1 LFGIKKSKTSLPIL
15 TIKNT
20 VFFPNTVIPLLVGRE
35 KSMKVVDEVLKNG
48 GLLGVLTQKEP
59 TEENPTAADLY
70 SIGTVAKIVKFS
82 KNSEGYYNVI
92 IEGITRFEVEKF
104 ETEEPYFSA
113 QVKQPEE
120 DPESLIPNP
129 EIPLLFDTLRTTAYD
144 ICYALPEIPSSVKGF
159 IETVKD
165 PGTLADIIASNL
177 GDTTEEK
184 QAVLETND
192 IADRII
198 RALELLGR
206 KHEMLVLSDKIN
218 NTVKEE
224 ISRNQRE
231 YYLRQQLKAINQE
244 LGDAAEEN
252 DDLNSLKEKMK
263 TIDLPDE
270 VVKILTKEIKKMRNM
285 QPSQAEYNVSLNYVD
300 TLLEFPWDTYTRDDL
315 DIESV
320 QKQLDKDHYGL
331 EKVKERIV
339 EYLSVRS
346 LKDDMGGPILCL
358 VGPPGVGKTSLG
370 KSIAH
375 ALGRKLNRISL
386 GGVSDE
392 SEIRGHRRTYIGAMP
407 GKVAKAFIKLG
418 VNNPLILLDEI
429 DKMARDHKGDPASA
443 MLEVLDPE
451 QNNSFMDHYF
461 DVPVDLSETLFIAT
475 ANDMSTIPGP
485 LRDRME
491 VIELSGY
498 TYDEKE
504 NIAKKHLVPKQIKK
518 NGLKSSN
525 LIIREPALN
534 KIILQH
540 TREAGVRNL
549 ERQVGK
555 VCRKVAA
562 KVAKTK
568 NNPEAPAVIDIV
580 NDYNLVD
587 YLGPE
592 KFDVEADLRARVPGV
607 ATGMAW
613 TAAGGDILYIEASKM
628 AGKGNLVLT
637 GKLGDVMSESAKMAL
652 SLIRSKADKIGVAED
667 NKQKFLEDLDIHI
680 HFPAG
685 AVPKDGPSA
694 GIAISTAL
702 VSLLT
707 GRKVREDTAMTGE
720 TSLRGLVLP
729 VGGVKEKVI
738 AAHRLGIKRILL
750 PPKNEKDMK
759 DIPQKVKDE
768 VEFFFPETVE
778 EVFELALE

>member
-1 LFGIKKSKTSLPIL
+1 MFGIKKSKTSLPIL

>member
-1 LFGIKKSKTSLPIL
+1 MFNWKKKNMILPIL
-15 TIKNT
+15 TLKNT

-35 KSMKVVDEVLKNG
+35 KSLKLIEHVIKTGSQLGIVSQKDATNEDPSPDEIY
-48 GLLGVLTQKEP
+48 T
-59 TEENPTAADLY
+59 T
-70 SIGTVAKIVKFS
+70 GTLARIIKFS
-82 KNSEGYYNVI
+82 KNSDGHYNVI
-92 IEGITRFEVEKF
+92 IEGISRFEMGEIKTQEPF
-104 ETEEPYFSA
+104 YTAEALPPPETESPMS
-113 QVKQPEE
+113 Q
-120 DPESLIPNP
+120 N
-129 EIPLLFDTLRTTAYD
+129 EIPLLFETLRETAYD
-144 ICYALPEIPSSVKGF
+144 ICNSLPEIPSTVRGF
-159 IETVKD
+159 IDTVRE
-165 PGTLADIIASNL
+165 PGVLADVIASNL
-177 GDTTEEK
+177 GDTTKEK
-184 QAVLETND
+184 QEILETYD
-192 IADRII
+192 VAERILK
-198 RALELLGR
+198 ALELLGR

-231 YYLRQQLKAINQE
+231 YYLRQQLRAINQE
-244 LGDAAEEN
+244 LGETAEEN
-252 DDLNSLKEKMK
+252 EDLNNLKEKMK

-270 VVKILTKEIKKMRNM
+270 VVKIALKEIKKMRNM
-285 QPSQAEYNVSLNYVD
+285 QPSQAEYNVSLNYIENV
-300 TLLEFPWDTYTRDDL
+300 LEFPWDVQTRDDL
-315 DIESV
+315 NIENV
-320 QKQLDKDHYGL
+320 QHQLDADHYGL

-339 EYLSVRS
+339 EYLSVRR
-346 LKDDMGGPILCL
+346 LKDDMTGPIICL
-358 VGPPGVGKTSLG
+358 LGPPGVGKTSLG

-375 ALGRKLNRISL
+375 ALGRKLSRISL

-407 GKVAKAFIKLG
+407 GKIVKAFTKVG

-475 ANDMSTIPGP
+475 ANDASTIPGP

-491 VIELSGY
+491 IIELSGY

-504 NIAKKHLVPKQIKK
+504 NIATKHLIPKQIKK
-518 NGLKSSN
+518 NGITESN
-525 LIIREPALN
+525 LIMQPAALT
-534 KIILQH
+534 KLILQY
-540 TREAGVRNL
+540 TREAGVRGL
-549 ERQVGK
+549 EREVAK
-555 VCRKVAA
+555 VCRQVASE
-562 KVAKTK
+562 VAKEMGK
-568 NNPEAPAVIDIV
+568 ENPQEVIKIV
-580 NDYNLVD
+580 NDYNLEE
-587 YLGPE
+587 LSGPP
-592 KFDVEADLRARVPGV
+592 KFDVEADTRARVPGI

-613 TAAGGDILYIEASKM
+613 TASGGDVLYIEATKM

-637 GKLGDVMSESAKMAL
+637 GKIGDVMSESCKMAV
-652 SLIRSKADKIGVAED
+652 SLIRSKADKIGITED
-667 NKQKFLEDLDIHI
+667 DKTKFLEDLDIHI

-694 GIAISTAL
+694 GITISTAL
-702 VSLLT
+702 VSLFT
-707 GRKVREDTAMTGE
+707 GKKIRTDTAMSGE

-738 AAHRLGIKRILL
+738 AAHRLGIKRIIL

-759 DIPQKVKDE
+759 DVPQKVKDE

>member
-652 SLIRSKADKIGVAED
+652 SLIRSKAAKIGVAED
-667 NKQKFLEDLDIHI
+667 DKQKFLEDLDIHI